1 MVGIRRS
8 RKQRTDAAI
17 AYALARRWEEAAAEN
32 RGLIQDYP
40 DDLEA
45 ANRLGKALQELGDLE
60 GAAEAYQK
68 TLALDPTNIIAKKNL
83 TRIEELQSA
92 APKARKATGG
102 ARRASKPAAGATPG
116 TPPLAAVRPH
126 SLIEESGR
134 SAEFTLQEP
143 DLEALTQ
150 VEAGDP
156 GEVAATPRGVSI
168 RSAGGVVLGHLE
180 PGAGLRLRRLMEGGN
195 TYAVVIRR
203 ITDTEVTVYIRET
216 YRAAEQANEPSF
228 LPPATSARK
237 RLAPRAY
244 TKSIVRYQGDD
255 GMDDEGDGDDSWTP
269 RGGGSNSSDDD
280 EMEESGF
287 GETGADGDEDDDMDG
302 MDGDDD
308 DGGNGGGGGSMADD
322 EDDL

>member
-1 MVGIRRS
+1 MVQIRRS
-8 RKQRTDAAI
+8 RKQRVADAAI
-17 AYALARRWEEAAAEN
+17 AFALARRWEEAAAEN
-32 RGLIQDYP
+32 RALIQEYP

-68 TLALDPTNIIAKKNL
+68 TLELDATNIIAKRNL
-83 TRIEELQSA
+83 TRIEELQAA

-102 ARRASKPAAGATPG
+102 ARRASKPAASLTPGATP
-116 TPPLAAVRPH
+116 PAAVRPH

-143 DLEALTQ
+143 DMEALTQ
-150 VEAGDP
+150 IAAGDP
-156 GEVAATPRGVSI
+156 GDVVATPRGASI
-168 RSAGGVVLGHLE
+168 RSTAGAVLGHLE

-203 ITDTEVTVYIRET
+203 ITDSEVTVYIRET

-228 LPPATSARK
+228 LPPVAAARK
-237 RLAPRAY
+237 RLAPRVY
-244 TKSIVRYQGDD
+244 TKSSIVRYQGDD

-287 GETGADGDEDDDMDG
+287 GETGLNDDEDDMDG
-302 MDGDDD
+302 LDDD
-308 DGGNGGGGGSMADD
+308 DDSGGPIADD

>member
-1 MVGIRRS
+1 MVQIRRS

-17 AYALARRWEEAAAEN
+17 AFALARRWEEAAAEN
-32 RGLIQDYP
+32 RALIQEYP

-68 TLALDPTNIIAKKNL
+68 TLELDATNIIAKRNL
-83 TRIEELQSA
+83 TRIEEFQAA

-102 ARRASKPAAGATPG
+102 ARRASKPAASSTPGATP
-116 TPPLAAVRPH
+116 PAAVRPH

-143 DLEALTQ
+143 DLEALT
-150 VEAGDP
+150 EIDAGDP
-156 GEVAATPRGVSI
+156 GEVVATPRGAAI
-168 RSAGGVVLGHLE
+168 RSAAGAVLGHLE

-203 ITDTEVTVYIRET
+203 ITDTEVTIYIRET

-228 LPPATSARK
+228 LPPAAARK

-244 TKSIVRYQGDD
+244 TKSSIVRYQGDD

-287 GETGADGDEDDDMDG
+287 GETGLNDDDDDMDG
-302 MDGDDD
+302 LGSDDD
-308 DGGNGGGGGSMADD
+308 DDSGGPMADD